1 MLRTFI
7 LIVQDYAAI
16 DYLEHTNNLLFSDY
30 LITTNLLKKQK
41 ITKTNLLKKQKIT
54 KTINNCKNKN
64 KSW

>member
-16 DYLEHTNNLLFSDY
+16 DYLKHTNNLLFSNY

-41 ITKTNLLKKQKIT
+41 ITKTL
-54 KTINNCKNKN
+54 NNCKNKN

>member
-7 LIVQDYAAI
+7 ILIPDDAAI

-30 LITTNLLKKQK
+30 LITINLLKKQK
-41 ITKTNLLKKQKIT
+41 ITKTL
-54 KTINNCKNKN
+54 NNCKNKN